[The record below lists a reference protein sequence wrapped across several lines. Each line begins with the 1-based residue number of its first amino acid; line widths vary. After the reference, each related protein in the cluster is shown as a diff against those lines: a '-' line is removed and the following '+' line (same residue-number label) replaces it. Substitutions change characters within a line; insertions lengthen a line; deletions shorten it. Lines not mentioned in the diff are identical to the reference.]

1 LTQCFGDRVRS
12 GGEEPSRANPTVL
25 TCLTPIVLVRD
36 HNGGRALPRPV
47 VPKGAVSLVAVLL
60 STRSKVVRTAMRIA
74 IITATAKSKRA
85 VWWLFRSFL
94 MRESPLIV
102 VCAANGS
109 VWLVCRAERQWGRPV
124 RWKTRAA
131 PANCFNSGP
140 TALQLD

>member
-1 LTQCFGDRVRS
+1 M
-12 GGEEPSRANPTVL
+12 
-25 TCLTPIVLVRD
+25 
-36 HNGGRALPRPV
+36 PRPV

-102 VCAANGS
+102 VCAAHGS
-109 VWLVCRAERQWGRPV
+109 VWLVRV
-124 RWKTRAA
+124 
-131 PANCFNSGP
+131 
-140 TALQLD
+140 